1 MSTFYYWI
9 VQVDS
14 LYFKVHRR
22 QWGEPNLLVL
32 VTLLRIF
39 YGYESCNVN
48 FHLSLTLSST
58 HPLRLRG
65 NLFPFI
71 CCRIILQDLKLL
83 YIKPR
88 PAYRDNV
95 RPLMLAWDYD
105 SSQSWQSWQR
115 VTEGA
120 KAVNCHSPWQTGC
133 TFLSTEAW
141 VNHNSK
147 HRTSTLSSFN
157 TLPWWT
163 CVRWGEEVRWLTP
176 IICCLTS
183 WQFSGFM

>member
-1 MSTFYYWI
+1 MGWTKSFGLGDIT
-9 VQVDS
+9 
-14 LYFKVHRR
+14 K
-22 QWGEPNLLVL
+22 NLLWLWVMQCEFSPEPHIKQHTSSEAQREFIPL
-32 VTLLRIF
+32 HLLP
-39 YGYESCNVN
+39 YN
-48 FHLSLTLSST
+48 
-58 HPLRLRG
+58 
-65 NLFPFI
+65 
-71 CCRIILQDLKLL
+71 LKLL